1 MVSQEAAS
9 GTHNLWYYSNRFN
22 HDAIFLKAFCKNGVL
37 ACRRQQP
44 SVNSERKVPVDLDL
58 GPRARAP
65 QADTLTS
72 EPDFSLAS

>member
-22 HDAIFLKAFCKNGVL
+22 HDAIFLKAFCENGVL

-58 GPRARAP
+58 V
-65 QADTLTS
+65 
-72 EPDFSLAS
+72 ASSQNPTGRHTDI